1 MTDVTELFG
10 EVVKKASE
18 DLQILYPD
26 GKGEFVTIKNPD
38 LNYIFGNSQYIKD
51 QLDTY
56 SKSPSQSQG
65 KFPLFITGCLM
76 CCLKTIGLIGILM
89 IKSSIVIQRII
100 AMVDMELIQRAVRL

>member
-56 SKSPSQSQG
+56 TKY
-65 KFPLFITGCLM
+65 
-76 CCLKTIGLIGILM
+76 TIVQTIAADNILLISYA
-89 IKSSIVIQRII
+89 KQRGTI
-100 AMVDMELIQRAVRL
+100 A